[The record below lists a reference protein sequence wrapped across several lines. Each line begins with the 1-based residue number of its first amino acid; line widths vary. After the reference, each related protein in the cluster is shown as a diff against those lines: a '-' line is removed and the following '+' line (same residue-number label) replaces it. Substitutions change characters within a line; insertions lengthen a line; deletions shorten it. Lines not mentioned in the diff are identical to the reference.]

1 MSSGAYEL
9 IRLLRLIRI
18 YCNSSLFRIYFLT
31 MVLHMWLFTDSAS
44 GRIFKHPV
52 EFFLAPSFRA
62 ILGAAAA
69 FTYVALVR
77 KDGHPPAAHSIIL
90 RSVNPL
96 LWKFWN
102 FIRHPNPLISLG
114 GTPELTELSGYY
126 SEMSSLYNMWKDQWQ
141 SCITRHTE
149 RPAIWPFTEALR
161 SSQPFYY

>member
-1 MSSGAYEL
+1 MN
-9 IRLLRLIRI
+9 LLDCCVLSEFIVTQVFLGYI
-18 YCNSSLFRIYFLT
+18 SLQWCCICDFLLT
-31 MVLHMWLFTDSAS
+31 RPQGGFLNILLS
-44 GRIFKHPV
+44 
-52 EFFLAPSFRA
+52 FLAPSFRA

-69 FTYVALVR
+69 FTDVALVR

-149 RPAIWPFTEALR
+149 RPAIWPFTEALL